1 MFLDTLSEAEGFFDL
16 SSKTDKSHLE
26 HALDTAA
33 SERAM
38 RGARATLTVQSYQPD
53 TYPVQLASWDSK
65 VTRL

>member
-1 MFLDTLSEAEGFFDL
+1 MFLDTLSEAEGYFDL

-38 RGARATLTVQSYQPD
+38 RGARATLTVQSCQLD

>member
-1 MFLDTLSEAEGFFDL
+1 MFLDTLSEAEGIFDL

-38 RGARATLTVQSYQPD
+38 RGARATLTVQSYQLD
-53 TYPVQLASWDSK
+53 T
-65 VTRL
+65 

>member
-1 MFLDTLSEAEGFFDL
+1 MFLDTLLEAEGFFDL

-38 RGARATLTVQSYQPD
+38 RGARATLTVQSYQLD
-53 TYPVQLASWDSK
+53 T
-65 VTRL
+65 